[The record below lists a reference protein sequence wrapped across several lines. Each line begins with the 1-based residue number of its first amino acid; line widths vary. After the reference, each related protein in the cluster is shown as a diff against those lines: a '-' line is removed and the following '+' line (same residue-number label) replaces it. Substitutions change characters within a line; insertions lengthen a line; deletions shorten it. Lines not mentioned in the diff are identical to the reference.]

1 MEILCSGLGCS
12 ENRQATNSKCTSDYA
27 YKYVMIHSVWL
38 YWAAFI
44 IIISFHLCCC
54 HYPLSCRSLEL
65 TFSVKRQIANIV
77 PCLILYICSTCLT
90 ALQWRFP
97 APMSMSNSWTWFMS
111 TPTSLSLLRSQHSP
125 GNHCCMP
132 PAPQTRE
139 PLLYAA
145 SSTN

>member
-1 MEILCSGLGCS
+1 MEILCPGSGSLV
-12 ENRQATNSKCTSDYA
+12 NRQATNSKCTSEYA
-27 YKYVMIHSVWL
+27 CKYVMIHSVWL

-44 IIISFHLCCC
+44 IIISFHLCC
-54 HYPLSCRSLEL
+54 HYPLSCWSLGL

-90 ALQWRFP
+90 CQWRFP
-97 APMSMSNSWTWFMS
+97 APMSTSNSWTWFVP
-111 TPTSLSLLRSQHSP
+111 TPTMLSLLPSQHSP

-139 PLLYAA
+139 STILYAT